1 MPKHISFTRNRL
13 NKLVEQV
20 PENKLDDACY
30 LISLLIEEIEEE
42 PDPHTPQEMV
52 NQFVDSLVSNFN
64 IRNKIYD
71 ELKKK

>member
-30 LISLLIEEIEEE
+30 LISLLIEEIEGE
-42 PDPHTPQEMV
+42 PDPRTPQEMV

-64 IRNKIYD
+64 IRNNIYD